1 MKKILAFVFLISS
14 SIQAQYTINGSMS
27 PAVKSDWIIL
37 YEIESTKLNYVQHS
51 KIKLDT
57 INAQGEKKEIATFL
71 FELPK
76 DTRIGAYR
84 ISYGI
89 GEGSFVDFFYNKE
102 NIHFNFDPE
111 SPEESISFTS
121 SKENLLY
128 QESIALISKEQ
139 QKLDAIQN
147 KVLQNPSLNLNSA
160 YKKALNSLNS
170 IQKKYIEASRGMYVH
185 TFIKAFLKKN
195 APKIITTPQKY
206 QSHLMTT
213 FFNHID
219 FSDKK
224 LINSPV
230 LTKKII
236 EYLFSINYSEDTKTQ
251 NNLFKK
257 SIDLVLSKITNLDYK
272 EEIIVFLMAKFETI
286 NALKIL
292 DYLLEDQYKKL
303 PLPLQKEE
311 FYIEK
316 KNLLA
321 TQIGRMAPD
330 FSWKENGEIVALSK
344 LNKSQYYLLVF
355 WSTECSHCLREIPQL
370 DQYLGINKK
379 ITTIAISLEKND
391 LNWKIYKK
399 KLPNWHHVFGEGKW
413 ENKIVKTYNI
423 NATPTY
429 FILDATKNIIAKPF
443 ELEDVKTFIE
453 RL

>member
-14 SIQAQYTINGSMS
+14 FIQAQYTINGSMS
-27 PAVKSDWIIL
+27 PAVKSDWVIL
-37 YEIESTKLNYVQHS
+37 YKIESTKLNYVQHS

-76 DTRIGAYR
+76 DTRKGAYR

-89 GEGSFVDFFYNKE
+89 IEGSFVDFFYNKE

-121 SKENLLY
+121 SKENILY

-147 KVLQNPSLNLNSA
+147 RAMQNPSLNLNSA

-185 TFIKAFLKKN
+185 TFINAFLKKN
-195 APKIITTPQKY
+195 STEIITTPQKY
-206 QSHLMTT
+206 QFHLMTT

-224 LINSPV
+224 LMNSPF
-230 LTKKII
+230 LTNKIV
-236 EYLFSINYSEDTKTQ
+236 EYLYSINYSEDTKTQ

-257 SIDLVLSKITNLDYK
+257 SIDLVLSKITNLNYK
-272 EEIIVFLMAKFETI
+272 EEIIVFLIAEFETI

-303 PLPLQKEE
+303 PLTLQKEE

-330 FSWKENGEIVALSK
+330 FSWKEDGETLTLSK

-370 DQYLGINKK
+370 DQYLEINKK

-413 ENKIVKTYNI
+413 ENKIVKNYNI

-429 FILDATKNIIAKPF
+429 FILDTTKNIIAKPS

-453 RL
+453 KL

>member
-170 IQKKYIEASRGMYVH
+170 IQKKYMEASRGMYVH
-185 TFIKAFLKKN
+185 TFINAFLKKN
-195 APKIITTPQKY
+195 ATEIITTPQKY

-272 EEIIVFLMAKFETI
+272 EEIIAFLIAKFETI

-321 TQIGRMAPD
+321 T
-330 FSWKENGEIVALSK
+330 
-344 LNKSQYYLLVF
+344 LN
-355 WSTECSHCLREIPQL
+355 
-370 DQYLGINKK
+370 
-379 ITTIAISLEKND
+379 
-391 LNWKIYKK
+391 
-399 KLPNWHHVFGEGKW
+399 
-413 ENKIVKTYNI
+413 
-423 NATPTY
+423 
-429 FILDATKNIIAKPF
+429 
-443 ELEDVKTFIE
+443 
-453 RL
+453 

>member
-1 MKKILAFVFLISS
+1 
-14 SIQAQYTINGSMS
+14 IQAQYTINGSMS

-71 FELPK
+71 FELPN

-195 APKIITTPQKY
+195 APEIITTPQKY

-399 KLPNWHHVFGEGKW
+399 KLPNWQHVFGEGKW

-429 FILDATKNIIAKPF
+429 FILDSTKNIIAKPY
-443 ELEDVKTFIE
+443 ELEDVKAFIE

>member
-14 SIQAQYTINGSMS
+14 FIQAQYTINGSMS

-37 YEIESTKLNYVQHS
+37 YKIESTKLNYVQHS

-76 DTRIGAYR
+76 DIRIGAYR

-89 GEGSFVDFFYNKE
+89 VEGSFVDFFYNKE

-121 SKENLLY
+121 SKENILY

-147 KVLQNPSLNLNSA
+147 RALQNPSLNLNSA

-185 TFIKAFLKKN
+185 TFINAFLKKN
-195 APKIITTPQKY
+195 AAEIITTPQRY

-224 LINSPV
+224 LINSPF
-230 LTKKII
+230 LTNKII
-236 EYLFSINYSEDTKTQ
+236 EYLYSINYSEDTKTQ

-272 EEIIVFLMAKFETI
+272 EEIIVFLIAKFEAI

-303 PLPLQKEE
+303 PLTLQKEE

-321 TQIGRMAPD
+321 TQIARTAPD
-330 FSWKENGEIVALSK
+330 FSWKEDGETLTLSK

-370 DQYLGINKK
+370 HEYLGINKK
-379 ITTIAISLEKND
+379 TSTIAVSIEKND
-391 LNWKIYKK
+391 LEWKKYKK
-399 KLPNWHHVFGEGKW
+399 KLPNWHHVFGENKW

-423 NATPTY
+423 NATPSY
-429 FILDATKNIIAKPF
+429 FILDATKKIIAKPDQ
-443 ELEDVKTFIE
+443 LKDVKTFIE

>member
-1 MKKILAFVFLISS
+1 M
-14 SIQAQYTINGSMS
+14 
-27 PAVKSDWIIL
+27 
-37 YEIESTKLNYVQHS
+37 YEEFNFH
-51 KIKLDT
+51 KIK
-57 INAQGEKKEIATFL
+57 
-71 FELPK
+71 
-76 DTRIGAYR
+76 
-84 ISYGI
+84 
-89 GEGSFVDFFYNKE
+89 
-102 NIHFNFDPE
+102 
-111 SPEESISFTS
+111 
-121 SKENLLY
+121 
-128 QESIALISKEQ
+128 
-139 QKLDAIQN
+139 
-147 KVLQNPSLNLNSA
+147 
-160 YKKALNSLNS
+160 
-170 IQKKYIEASRGMYVH
+170 
-185 TFIKAFLKKN
+185 KAFLKKN

-292 DYLLEDQYKKL
+292 DYLLEYQYKKL
-303 PLPLQKEE
+303 PIPLQKEE

-370 DQYLGINKK
+370 NQYLGINKK
-379 ITTIAISLEKND
+379 ITTI
-391 LNWKIYKK
+391 
-399 KLPNWHHVFGEGKW
+399 F
-413 ENKIVKTYNI
+413 TR
-423 NATPTY
+423 
-429 FILDATKNIIAKPF
+429 IIP
-443 ELEDVKTFIE
+443 I
-453 RL
+453 

>member
-185 TFIKAFLKKN
+185 TFIKAFFKKN
-195 APKIITTPQKY
+195 EVVQEL
-206 QSHLMTT
+206 QS
-213 FFNHID
+213 
-219 FSDKK
+219 
-224 LINSPV
+224 
-230 LTKKII
+230 
-236 EYLFSINYSEDTKTQ
+236 
-251 NNLFKK
+251 
-257 SIDLVLSKITNLDYK
+257 
-272 EEIIVFLMAKFETI
+272 FEV
-286 NALKIL
+286 
-292 DYLLEDQYKKL
+292 
-303 PLPLQKEE
+303 
-311 FYIEK
+311 
-316 KNLLA
+316 
-321 TQIGRMAPD
+321 R
-330 FSWKENGEIVALSK
+330 
-344 LNKSQYYLLVF
+344 
-355 WSTECSHCLREIPQL
+355 
-370 DQYLGINKK
+370 
-379 ITTIAISLEKND
+379 
-391 LNWKIYKK
+391 
-399 KLPNWHHVFGEGKW
+399 
-413 ENKIVKTYNI
+413 
-423 NATPTY
+423 
-429 FILDATKNIIAKPF
+429 
-443 ELEDVKTFIE
+443 
-453 RL
+453 

>member
-14 SIQAQYTINGSMS
+14 FIQAQYTINGSMS
-27 PAVKSDWIIL
+27 PAVKSDWVIL
-37 YEIESTKLNYVQHS
+37 YKIESTKLNYVQHS

-76 DTRIGAYR
+76 DTRKGAYR

-89 GEGSFVDFFYNKE
+89 IEGSFVDFFYNKE

-121 SKENLLY
+121 SKENILY

-147 KVLQNPSLNLNSA
+147 RAMQNPSLNLNSA

-185 TFIKAFLKKN
+185 TFINAFLKKN
-195 APKIITTPQKY
+195 STEIITTPQKY
-206 QSHLMTT
+206 QFHLMTT

-224 LINSPV
+224 LMNSPF
-230 LTKKII
+230 LTNKIV
-236 EYLFSINYSEDTKTQ
+236 EYLYSINYSEDTKTQ

-257 SIDLVLSKITNLDYK
+257 SIDLVLSKITNLNYK
-272 EEIIVFLMAKFETI
+272 EEIIVFLIAEFETI

-303 PLPLQKEE
+303 PLTLQKEE

-370 DQYLGINKK
+370 DQYLEINKK

-413 ENKIVKTYNI
+413 ENKIVKNYNI

-429 FILDATKNIIAKPF
+429 FILDATKNIIAKPS

-453 RL
+453 KL

>member
-1 MKKILAFVFLISS
+1 MKKILAFVFLISY

-111 SPEESISFTS
+111 SPEESISFNS
-121 SKENLLY
+121 SKENILY

-195 APKIITTPQKY
+195 APEIITTPQKY

-224 LINSPV
+224 LINSS
-230 LTKKII
+230 
-236 EYLFSINYSEDTKTQ
+236 F
-251 NNLFKK
+251 
-257 SIDLVLSKITNLDYK
+257 
-272 EEIIVFLMAKFETI
+272 AK
-286 NALKIL
+286 L
-292 DYLLEDQYKKL
+292 L
-303 PLPLQKEE
+303 PLSR
-311 FYIEK
+311 I
-316 KNLLA
+316 
-321 TQIGRMAPD
+321 
-330 FSWKENGEIVALSK
+330 
-344 LNKSQYYLLVF
+344 
-355 WSTECSHCLREIPQL
+355 
-370 DQYLGINKK
+370 
-379 ITTIAISLEKND
+379 
-391 LNWKIYKK
+391 
-399 KLPNWHHVFGEGKW
+399 
-413 ENKIVKTYNI
+413 
-423 NATPTY
+423 
-429 FILDATKNIIAKPF
+429 
-443 ELEDVKTFIE
+443 
-453 RL
+453 